1 MNKILRSLSAQIK
14 RSNTIII
21 VLIVV
26 LCAFFAMAIGQGFA
40 DDHGETLHHLK
51 NKAASLVEVD
61 HEGDE
66 TTGQTAAWLLGAAN
80 LTIALS
86 ILIKWTKALVPLK
99 PQTENTLN
107 TFNATQ
113 KKYLRPLHYYLN
125 PLIFCVALAHWLLS
139 RCKSTSIP
147 EWGLFMMGTIILL
160 GIALKFKLS
169 PKSLRGDIY
178 KWHTQPVL
186 FVGLILVLLTGHL
199 MMD

>member
-1 MNKILRSLSAQIK
+1 MSQIVSVILAHIK
-14 RSNTIII
+14 CSKTTI
-21 VLIVV
+21 VLTLA
-26 LCAFFAMAIGQGFA
+26 LCALIAVAVGQSFA
-40 DDHGETLHHLK
+40 DDHGENLRRLK

-99 PQTENTLN
+99 PQTENSLN
-107 TFNATQ
+107 KFNATQ
-113 KKYLRPLHYYLN
+113 KKYLRPFHYYLN

-147 EWGLFMMGTIILL
+147 EWGLTLMGIIILL
-160 GIALKFKLS
+160 GIALKFKLC
-169 PKSLRGDIY
+169 PKSLKGDVY
-178 KWHTQPVL
+178 RWHTQPVL
-186 FVGLILVLLTGHL
+186 FVALILVLLAGHF